1 MRFVGDIRRILALGL
16 ARGRSLGDLA
26 KIWIFL
32 AEEPVE
38 GPLIILLKSSVS
50 LYEGAMGDL
59 VM

>member
-26 KIWIFL
+26 KIWKFL

-50 LYEGAMGDL
+50 LYEGAMGDI